1 MRRTISRTRYRP
13 RFGYI
18 LLGFLGG
25 AVIAATVPAA
35 FSQGPFRVVKTVHFN
50 VRYQRGVIEED
61 AKKVAD
67 YLQADYQYLSKKL
80 GVDLKRSLEV
90 RIYDSVG
97 KFVMET
103 RVNKPWRG
111 GIYQRR
117 VLSLQPVEALVMR
130 DLFEQTLSYELVHA
144 VLDDVSRMGC
154 PMWLRE
160 AFAVYHS
167 GEMANLAEP
176 YGVRVSHFSD
186 LQQDIQ
192 EYPDPP
198 QRNDVHYVLGKTM
211 KFFVDR
217 FGEGKA
223 FRIFS
228 AYDGY
233 SSTEKVFQKVFQQE
247 YSVIEKDWARYVGSH
262 PGTAPRKKIVVSL
275 LTEHRAG

>member
-1 MRRTISRTRYRP
+1 MTPDFLPQQARVQAFLRWV
-13 RFGYI
+13 I
-18 LLGFLGG
+18 LVT
-25 AVIAATVPAA
+25 AMAAMVACA
-35 FSQGPFRVVKTVHFN
+35 SAQGSFRVVKTVHFN
-50 VRYQRGVIEED
+50 VRYQRGVSEAD

-67 YLQADYQYLSKKL
+67 YLQSDYQYLSKKL
-80 GVDLKRSLEV
+80 DVDLKRSLDV

-103 RVNKPWRG
+103 RVNKPWRC

-117 VLSLQPVEALVMR
+117 VLYLQPVEALVMR

-144 VLDDVSRMGC
+144 LLDDVSRKGC

-167 GEMANLAEP
+167 GEMANLSEP

-198 QRNDVHYVLGKTM
+198 QRNDVHYVLGRTM

-223 FRIFS
+223 LSVFA

-233 SSTEKVFQKVFQQE
+233 SSTETVFRKIFHQE
-247 YSVIEKDWARYVGSH
+247 LPAIEKEWARYVGSH
-262 PGTAPRKKIVVSL
+262 SGALPGK
-275 LTEHRAG
+275 

>member
-1 MRRTISRTRYRP
+1 MNSTRLKNSPRP
-13 RFGYI
+13 SWIRATWI
-18 LLGFLGG
+18 VLVVAII
-25 AVIAATVPAA
+25 AVIVPVAH
-35 FSQGPFRVVKTVHFN
+35 SQGPFRVVKTVHFN
-50 VRYQRGVIEED
+50 VRYQRGINEAD

-67 YLQADYQYLSKKL
+67 YLQSDYQYISKKL
-80 GVDLKRSLEV
+80 GIDLKRSLDV

-103 RVNKPWRG
+103 RVNKPWRC
-111 GIYQRR
+111 GIYERR
-117 VLSLQPVEALVMR
+117 VLYLQPVEALEMR
-130 DLFEQTLSYELVHA
+130 GLFEQTLSYELVHA
-144 VLDDVSRMGC
+144 VVDDISRMGC

-167 GEMANLAEP
+167 GEMANLSEP

-198 QRNDVHYVLGKTM
+198 QRNDVHFVLGRTM

-217 FGEGKA
+217 FGEDKA
-223 FRIFS
+223 FRLFA

-233 SSTEKVFQKVFQQE
+233 SSSESVFRKVLHQE
-247 YSVIEKDWARYVGSH
+247 FSAIEKDWARYVGSH
-262 PGTAPRKKIVVSL
+262 SGSLPGK
-275 LTEHRAG
+275 